1 MLFGRTSTSALSRFW
16 AHVDSCA
23 VCSPEGAC
31 NECKAL
37 LQAVTAEAKASAER
51 AKQNW
56 LMRVDTT
63 SAADSLR
70 EVGDAELMQDYEAV
84 CRAPGGNEVRRE
96 ALLVEINRRAQSL
109 RFD

>member
-1 MLFGRTSTSALSRFW
+1 MTALSRFW

-31 NECKAL
+31 SECKAL
-37 LQAVTAEAKASAER
+37 LQAVTAEARDGAER
-51 AKQNW
+51 AKRNY
-56 LMRVDTT
+56 LVRVDTAT
-63 SAADSLR
+63 TADSLR
-70 EVGDAELMQDYEAV
+70 EAADAELMRDYEEV